1 MQFKIWELAETY
13 LTDYAK
19 QKGFCFCKKW
29 WISDSIDNTI
39 TRHRTYE
46 CSYTQTHEAEKVI
59 LAKNRKDH
67 DSEMIGCS
75 WHINIAFPKFANSVQ
90 INSIIGKHNHNMNS
104 LIAEIASRYQKLT
117 DEMFEKIKIW
127 TIQGKMS
134 ISTQYNLLVAS
145 FLNKVINKKDLS
157 NAIQQFKK

>member
-1 MQFKIWELAETY
+1 
-13 LTDYAK
+13 
-19 QKGFCFCKKW
+19 
-29 WISDSIDNTI
+29 
-39 TRHRTYE
+39 
-46 CSYTQTHEAEKVI
+46 
-59 LAKNRKDH
+59 
-67 DSEMIGCS
+67 
-75 WHINIAFPKFANSVQ
+75 
-90 INSIIGKHNHNMNS
+90 MNS